1 MRYILGDVMKLIIPM
16 LVITNIALAFI
27 TCNTNNLTLKADCV
41 TMQFIVFIFIS
52 VVTCVN
58 YKRKDK

>member
-1 MRYILGDVMKLIIPM
+1 MKSIILL

-27 TCNTNNLTLKADCV
+27 TCNTNNLTLQADCV
-41 TMQFIVFIFIS
+41 TMQFIILILIS
-52 VVTCVN
+52 VITYIN